1 MRARTQ
7 HGFSLV
13 ELAVVLA
20 ILGLLVG
27 GILVG
32 KAQIDAGRVNRVGVE
47 GQQYLNA
54 IDQFR
59 NRFQG
64 LPGDMLNA
72 TQYWGAATCPN
83 GAGTGSQTCN
93 GNGNKRIDNWDENY
107 RAWQH
112 LKNAELVTGNY
123 SGRYTL
129 VGSRGVGVPGV
140 NVPAGPIANSG
151 WTIMP
156 LVTLSSTHFEFA
168 YTDGTSVYNNYLIFG
183 GVVANDYP
191 YASLLVTA
199 DAKAIDTKYDDGL
212 PGMGRILGG
221 AAAQCATTQVTTTA
235 KYNVAAAKNLC
246 RLGWQIAVQ

>member
-7 HGFSLV
+7 YGFSLV

-32 KAQIDAGRVNRVGVE
+32 KAQIDAGRVNRVRVE

-93 GNGNKRIDNWDENY
+93 GDGDKLVEVWNETY

-112 LKNAELVTGNY
+112 LKNAELVNGNY
-123 SGRYTL
+123 TGRYTL
-129 VGSRGVGVPGV
+129 VSSRGVGEPGI
-140 NVPAGPIANSG
+140 NIPAGPFSNSG
-151 WTIMP
+151 WIMIA
-156 LVTLSSTHFEFA
+156 L
-168 YTDGTSVYNNYLIFG
+168 GTSVSYGEFGYADGTATLSNYLVFG
-183 GVVANDYP
+183 GIVANDYA
-191 YASLLVTA
+191 YGALLGTESAKSLDVKT
-199 DAKAIDTKYDDGL
+199 DDGM
-212 PGMGRILGG
+212 PGTGRILGG
-221 AAAQCATTQVTTTA
+221 TAGTCTSGTAIATATYAVRTPR
-235 KYNVAAAKNLC
+235 NLC
-246 RLGWQIAVQ
+246 RLAWRF